1 MEFVL
6 IWVLFGIV
14 TAVAASN
21 RGRSGLNWFF
31 IGILLGPF
39 GLILALLISKNQAV
53 VEQRA
58 VQTGTI
64 KKCPYCA
71 EFIKKEAIVCKHCG
85 KDLSIE
91 PAPYHNQ
98 PLSLIDHH
106 DQNGYTALMRA
117 VHIMDIETIVSLLE
131 KGANPKIRDGNFGT
145 STALTMAKLHLNR
158 AKTEEDK
165 LACQKII
172 TLLEPISVPDTSLS
186 TSDISNLL
194 HSAIWNRDL
203 DAVEKL
209 IKDGANLNYSE
220 YGGHSPLELAR
231 LREDKEII
239 NLLLF
244 HGATKEKG

>member
-106 DQNGYTALMRA
+106 DQNGY
-117 VHIMDIETIVSLLE
+117 IV
-131 KGANPKIRDGNFGT
+131 
-145 STALTMAKLHLNR
+145 
-158 AKTEEDK
+158 
-165 LACQKII
+165 
-172 TLLEPISVPDTSLS
+172 
-186 TSDISNLL
+186 
-194 HSAIWNRDL
+194 
-203 DAVEKL
+203 
-209 IKDGANLNYSE
+209 
-220 YGGHSPLELAR
+220 
-231 LREDKEII
+231 
-239 NLLLF
+239 LF
-244 HGATKEKG
+244 Q

>member
-1 MEFVL
+1 
-6 IWVLFGIV
+6 
-14 TAVAASN
+14 
-21 RGRSGLNWFF
+21 
-31 IGILLGPF
+31 
-39 GLILALLISKNQAV
+39 
-53 VEQRA
+53 
-58 VQTGTI
+58 
-64 KKCPYCA
+64 
-71 EFIKKEAIVCKHCG
+71 
-85 KDLSIE
+85 
-91 PAPYHNQ
+91 
-98 PLSLIDHH
+98 
-106 DQNGYTALMRA
+106 
-117 VHIMDIETIVSLLE
+117 MDIETIVSLLE